1 MARRHWLDP
10 LARRLLIASGQIKP
24 PAAGAGGASSAMAG
38 SGAAEAG
45 GAAASASAAAA
56 EVLHNDAVERDLLAL
71 RLAQNPALA
80 LRNATEVRHA
90 AALGWSLDVNRA
102 TAADWGRLPGCG
114 REQVDLLLRLQKG
127 GVQLSGP
134 EDLRAVLELDAALLA
149 SWLPLLRFRWYG
161 EPPAPAG
168 PVPVAVNRAS
178 ARDLGVL
185 PELTAERCARLLRE
199 RARGSFRDLA
209 DLRDRLGLPPA
220 VVEQWIARVSFE
232 PGRPGPDLPLG
243 APSVANPGGGPAS
256 PPGPAAPSPA
266 APEPPAPG
274 PFAPGSTTSGPTT
287 PGPSAPGPFAPRP
300 TTPGPPAPGPTT
312 LGPSAP
318 GPFAPG
324 STTSGPTTPG
334 PFAPRP
340 TTLGPTT
347 PGPFAPRPTTPGPP
361 APGPSAPGSSTPG
374 PPAPGPSGPGSS
386 TPGPS
391 APGSSAPGPTTARP
405 PAAKGGAGPSLPP
418 GRRDASRR
426 LR

>member
-24 PAAGAGGASSAMAG
+24 PASGADGSGSGGAVAGAGAAGAACSGGAS
-38 SGAAEAG
+38 AAEA
-45 GAAASASAAAA
+45 
-56 EVLHNDAVERDLLAL
+56 LHNDSVERDLLAL

-80 LRNATEVRHA
+80 LRTATEVRHA

-149 SWLPLLRFRWYG
+149 SWLPLLSFRWYG

-168 PVPVAVNRAS
+168 PVPVAVNLAS
-178 ARDLGVL
+178 ARDLAAL

-220 VVEQWIARVSFE
+220 VVERWIARVSFE
-232 PGRPGPDLPLG
+232 PGRPGPDLPLS
-243 APSVANPGGGPAS
+243 PPPA
-256 PPGPAAPSPA
+256 PPGPAAPGPA
-266 APEPPAPG
+266 
-274 PFAPGSTTSGPTT
+274 
-287 PGPSAPGPFAPRP
+287 
-300 TTPGPPAPGPTT
+300 
-312 LGPSAP
+312 
-318 GPFAPG
+318 
-324 STTSGPTTPG
+324 
-334 PFAPRP
+334 
-340 TTLGPTT
+340 
-347 PGPFAPRPTTPGPP
+347 
-361 APGPSAPGSSTPG
+361 
-374 PPAPGPSGPGSS
+374 PSGPSV
-386 TPGPS
+386 
-391 APGSSAPGPTTARP
+391 
-405 PAAKGGAGPSLPP
+405 AKGGSGPSLPP
-418 GRRDASRR
+418 GRRDANRR

>member
-24 PAAGAGGASSAMAG
+24 PAAGVGGAGSGIADSAGTMAGAGGAGAAG
-38 SGAAEAG
+38 SGGASAAEA
-45 GAAASASAAAA
+45 
-56 EVLHNDAVERDLLAL
+56 LHHDSVERDLLAL

-149 SWLPLLRFRWYG
+149 SWLPLLSFRWYG

-168 PVPVAVNRAS
+168 PVPVAVNLAN
-178 ARDLGVL
+178 ARDLAAL

-220 VVEQWIARVSFE
+220 VVERGIARVPFE

-243 APSVANPGGGPAS
+243 PPKAAARGSGPAA

-266 APEPPAPG
+266 APKPPASG
-274 PFAPGSTTSGPTT
+274 PSALGPMASGPTA
-287 PGPSAPGPFAPRP
+287 S
-300 TTPGPPAPGPTT
+300 
-312 LGPSAP
+312 
-318 GPFAPG
+318 
-324 STTSGPTTPG
+324 
-334 PFAPRP
+334 
-340 TTLGPTT
+340 
-347 PGPFAPRPTTPGPP
+347 
-361 APGPSAPGSSTPG
+361 
-374 PPAPGPSGPGSS
+374 GPSG
-386 TPGPS
+386 
-391 APGSSAPGPTTARP
+391 
-405 PAAKGGAGPSLPP
+405 AKGGAGPSLPP
-418 GRRDASRR
+418 GRRDTSRR

>member
-24 PAAGAGGASSAMAG
+24 PASGADGSGSGMAG
-38 SGAAEAG
+38 SGG
-45 GAAASASAAAA
+45 ASAAEPLHNEA
-56 EVLHNDAVERDLLAL
+56 LHNDSVERDLLAL

-149 SWLPLLRFRWYG
+149 SWLPLLSFRWYG

-168 PVPVAVNRAS
+168 PVPVAVNLAS
-178 ARDLGVL
+178 ARDLAAL

-220 VVEQWIARVSFE
+220 VVERWIARVSFE
-232 PGRPGPDLPLG
+232 PGRPGPDLPL
-243 APSVANPGGGPAS
+243 S
-256 PPGPAAPSPA
+256 PPPAPRSSAPKPPTTGPAAPGPA
-266 APEPPAPG
+266 
-274 PFAPGSTTSGPTT
+274 
-287 PGPSAPGPFAPRP
+287 
-300 TTPGPPAPGPTT
+300 
-312 LGPSAP
+312 
-318 GPFAPG
+318 
-324 STTSGPTTPG
+324 
-334 PFAPRP
+334 
-340 TTLGPTT
+340 
-347 PGPFAPRPTTPGPP
+347 
-361 APGPSAPGSSTPG
+361 
-374 PPAPGPSGPGSS
+374 PSGPA
-386 TPGPS
+386 PS
-391 APGSSAPGPTTARP
+391 DPSVAR
-405 PAAKGGAGPSLPP
+405 GGAGPSLPP

>member
-1 MARRHWLDP
+1 VSGSQAVMARRHWLDP

-24 PAAGAGGASSAMAG
+24 PAAGVGGEGAGLAGSGGAIAGAGGAGATG
-38 SGAAEAG
+38 SGGASAAEALHNE
-45 GAAASASAAAA
+45 A
-56 EVLHNDAVERDLLAL
+56 LHNDSVERDLLAL

-149 SWLPLLRFRWYG
+149 SWLPLLSFRWYG

-168 PVPVAVNRAS
+168 PVPVAVNLAS
-178 ARDLGVL
+178 ARDLAAL

-243 APSVANPGGGPAS
+243 PPTAAAPGQTASGPA
-256 PPGPAAPSPA
+256 
-266 APEPPAPG
+266 
-274 PFAPGSTTSGPTT
+274 
-287 PGPSAPGPFAPRP
+287 
-300 TTPGPPAPGPTT
+300 
-312 LGPSAP
+312 
-318 GPFAPG
+318 
-324 STTSGPTTPG
+324 
-334 PFAPRP
+334 
-340 TTLGPTT
+340 
-347 PGPFAPRPTTPGPP
+347 
-361 APGPSAPGSSTPG
+361 
-374 PPAPGPSGPGSS
+374 PSGPSF
-386 TPGPS
+386 
-391 APGSSAPGPTTARP
+391 
-405 PAAKGGAGPSLPP
+405 AKGGAGPSLPP
-418 GRRDASRR
+418 GRRDTSRR

>member
-1 MARRHWLDP
+1 M
-10 LARRLLIASGQIKP
+10 
-24 PAAGAGGASSAMAG
+24 
-38 SGAAEAG
+38 
-45 GAAASASAAAA
+45 
-56 EVLHNDAVERDLLAL
+56 ERDLLAL

-134 EDLRAVLELDAALLA
+134 EDLRAVLELDTALLA
-149 SWLPLLRFRWYG
+149 SWLPLLSFRWYG

-168 PVPVAVNRAS
+168 PVPVAVNLAS
-178 ARDLGVL
+178 ARDLAAL

-243 APSVANPGGGPAS
+243 PPTAAAPGQTASGPA
-256 PPGPAAPSPA
+256 
-266 APEPPAPG
+266 
-274 PFAPGSTTSGPTT
+274 
-287 PGPSAPGPFAPRP
+287 PSAPA
-300 TTPGPPAPGPTT
+300 
-312 LGPSAP
+312 
-318 GPFAPG
+318 
-324 STTSGPTTPG
+324 
-334 PFAPRP
+334 
-340 TTLGPTT
+340 
-347 PGPFAPRPTTPGPP
+347 
-361 APGPSAPGSSTPG
+361 
-374 PPAPGPSGPGSS
+374 PSGPSF
-386 TPGPS
+386 
-391 APGSSAPGPTTARP
+391 
-405 PAAKGGAGPSLPP
+405 AKGGAGPSLPP
-418 GRRDASRR
+418 GRRDTSRR

>member
-24 PAAGAGGASSAMAG
+24 PASGADGTGSGMAG
-38 SGAAEAG
+38 SGGASAAEALHNE
-45 GAAASASAAAA
+45 A
-56 EVLHNDAVERDLLAL
+56 LHNDSVERDLLAL

-149 SWLPLLRFRWYG
+149 SWLPLLSFRWYG

-168 PVPVAVNRAS
+168 PVPVAVNLAS
-178 ARDLGVL
+178 ARDLAAL

-220 VVEQWIARVSFE
+220 VVERWIARVSFE
-232 PGRPGPDLPLG
+232 PGRPGPDLPLS
-243 APSVANPGGGPAS
+243 PPPA
-256 PPGPAAPSPA
+256 PPGPAAPGPA
-266 APEPPAPG
+266 
-274 PFAPGSTTSGPTT
+274 
-287 PGPSAPGPFAPRP
+287 
-300 TTPGPPAPGPTT
+300 
-312 LGPSAP
+312 
-318 GPFAPG
+318 
-324 STTSGPTTPG
+324 
-334 PFAPRP
+334 
-340 TTLGPTT
+340 
-347 PGPFAPRPTTPGPP
+347 
-361 APGPSAPGSSTPG
+361 
-374 PPAPGPSGPGSS
+374 PSGPAPS
-386 TPGPS
+386 GPS
-391 APGSSAPGPTTARP
+391 V
-405 PAAKGGAGPSLPP
+405 AKGGAGPSLPP
-418 GRRDASRR
+418 GRRDTNRR

>member
-24 PAAGAGGASSAMAG
+24 PASGADGSGSGMAG
-38 SGAAEAG
+38 SGGASAAEALHNE
-45 GAAASASAAAA
+45 A
-56 EVLHNDAVERDLLAL
+56 LHNDSVERDLLAL

-149 SWLPLLRFRWYG
+149 SWLPLLSFRWYG

-168 PVPVAVNRAS
+168 PVPVAVNLAS
-178 ARDLGVL
+178 ARDLAAL

-220 VVEQWIARVSFE
+220 VVERWIARVSFE
-232 PGRPGPDLPLG
+232 PGRPGPDLPLS
-243 APSVANPGGGPAS
+243 PPPA
-256 PPGPAAPSPA
+256 PPGPAAPGPA
-266 APEPPAPG
+266 
-274 PFAPGSTTSGPTT
+274 
-287 PGPSAPGPFAPRP
+287 
-300 TTPGPPAPGPTT
+300 
-312 LGPSAP
+312 
-318 GPFAPG
+318 
-324 STTSGPTTPG
+324 
-334 PFAPRP
+334 
-340 TTLGPTT
+340 
-347 PGPFAPRPTTPGPP
+347 
-361 APGPSAPGSSTPG
+361 
-374 PPAPGPSGPGSS
+374 PSGPAPS
-386 TPGPS
+386 GPS
-391 APGSSAPGPTTARP
+391 V
-405 PAAKGGAGPSLPP
+405 AKGGSGPSLPP
-418 GRRDASRR
+418 GRRDANRR

>member
-24 PAAGAGGASSAMAG
+24 PASGADGTGSGGAVAGAGAAGAAG
-38 SGAAEAG
+38 SGGASAAEALHNE
-45 GAAASASAAAA
+45 A
-56 EVLHNDAVERDLLAL
+56 LHNDSVERDLLAL

-80 LRNATEVRHA
+80 LRTATEVRHA

-149 SWLPLLRFRWYG
+149 SWLPLLSFRWYG

-168 PVPVAVNRAS
+168 PVPVAVNLAS
-178 ARDLGVL
+178 ARDLAAL

-220 VVEQWIARVSFE
+220 VVERWIARVSFE
-232 PGRPGPDLPLG
+232 PGRPGPDLPLS
-243 APSVANPGGGPAS
+243 PPPA
-256 PPGPAAPSPA
+256 PPGPA
-266 APEPPAPG
+266 
-274 PFAPGSTTSGPTT
+274 
-287 PGPSAPGPFAPRP
+287 
-300 TTPGPPAPGPTT
+300 
-312 LGPSAP
+312 
-318 GPFAPG
+318 
-324 STTSGPTTPG
+324 
-334 PFAPRP
+334 
-340 TTLGPTT
+340 
-347 PGPFAPRPTTPGPP
+347 
-361 APGPSAPGSSTPG
+361 
-374 PPAPGPSGPGSS
+374 PSGPSV
-386 TPGPS
+386 
-391 APGSSAPGPTTARP
+391 
-405 PAAKGGAGPSLPP
+405 AKGGAGPSLPP
-418 GRRDASRR
+418 GRRESNRR

>member
-24 PAAGAGGASSAMAG
+24 PADGADGTGSGKAVSGMAG
-38 SGAAEAG
+38 SGGAVASAGAAGSGRASAAEALHNE
-45 GAAASASAAAA
+45 A
-56 EVLHNDAVERDLLAL
+56 LHNDSVERDLLAL

-149 SWLPLLRFRWYG
+149 SWLPLLSFRWYG

-168 PVPVAVNRAS
+168 PVPVAVNLAS
-178 ARDLGVL
+178 ARDLAAL

-220 VVEQWIARVSFE
+220 VVERWIARVSFE
-232 PGRPGPDLPLG
+232 PGRPGPDLPLS
-243 APSVANPGGGPAS
+243 PPPA
-256 PPGPAAPSPA
+256 PPGPAAPGPA
-266 APEPPAPG
+266 
-274 PFAPGSTTSGPTT
+274 
-287 PGPSAPGPFAPRP
+287 
-300 TTPGPPAPGPTT
+300 
-312 LGPSAP
+312 
-318 GPFAPG
+318 
-324 STTSGPTTPG
+324 
-334 PFAPRP
+334 
-340 TTLGPTT
+340 
-347 PGPFAPRPTTPGPP
+347 
-361 APGPSAPGSSTPG
+361 
-374 PPAPGPSGPGSS
+374 PSGPAPS
-386 TPGPS
+386 GPS
-391 APGSSAPGPTTARP
+391 V
-405 PAAKGGAGPSLPP
+405 AKGGSGPSLPP
-418 GRRDASRR
+418 GRRDANRR

>member
-24 PAAGAGGASSAMAG
+24 PASGADGSGSGGAVAGAGAAGAACSGGAS
-38 SGAAEAG
+38 AAEA
-45 GAAASASAAAA
+45 
-56 EVLHNDAVERDLLAL
+56 LHNDSVERDLLAL

-149 SWLPLLRFRWYG
+149 SWLPLLSFRWYG
-161 EPPAPAG
+161 EPPALAG
-168 PVPVAVNRAS
+168 PVPVAVNLAS
-178 ARDLGVL
+178 ARDLAAL

-220 VVEQWIARVSFE
+220 VVERWIARVSFE
-232 PGRPGPDLPLG
+232 PGRPGPDLPLS
-243 APSVANPGGGPAS
+243 PPPA
-256 PPGPAAPSPA
+256 PPGPA
-266 APEPPAPG
+266 
-274 PFAPGSTTSGPTT
+274 
-287 PGPSAPGPFAPRP
+287 
-300 TTPGPPAPGPTT
+300 
-312 LGPSAP
+312 
-318 GPFAPG
+318 
-324 STTSGPTTPG
+324 
-334 PFAPRP
+334 
-340 TTLGPTT
+340 
-347 PGPFAPRPTTPGPP
+347 
-361 APGPSAPGSSTPG
+361 
-374 PPAPGPSGPGSS
+374 PSGPAPS
-386 TPGPS
+386 GPS
-391 APGSSAPGPTTARP
+391 V
-405 PAAKGGAGPSLPP
+405 AKGGAGPSLPP
-418 GRRDASRR
+418 GRRDTNRR

>member
-24 PAAGAGGASSAMAG
+24 PASGVGSEGADMAGAGGAM
-38 SGAAEAG
+38 AEA
-45 GAAASASAAAA
+45 
-56 EVLHNDAVERDLLAL
+56 LHNDIVERDLLAL

-149 SWLPLLRFRWYG
+149 SWLPLLSFRWYG

-168 PVPVAVNRAS
+168 PVPVAVNLAS
-178 ARDLGVL
+178 ARDLAAL

-209 DLRDRLGLPPA
+209 DIRDRLGLPPA
-220 VVEQWIARVSFE
+220 VVERWIARVSFE
-232 PGRPGPDLPLG
+232 PGRPGPDLPLSPPPAAAPG
-243 APSVANPGGGPAS
+243 QMASGPATSAPSV
-256 PPGPAAPSPA
+256 
-266 APEPPAPG
+266 
-274 PFAPGSTTSGPTT
+274 
-287 PGPSAPGPFAPRP
+287 
-300 TTPGPPAPGPTT
+300 
-312 LGPSAP
+312 
-318 GPFAPG
+318 
-324 STTSGPTTPG
+324 
-334 PFAPRP
+334 
-340 TTLGPTT
+340 
-347 PGPFAPRPTTPGPP
+347 
-361 APGPSAPGSSTPG
+361 
-374 PPAPGPSGPGSS
+374 
-386 TPGPS
+386 
-391 APGSSAPGPTTARP
+391 
-405 PAAKGGAGPSLPP
+405 AKGGAGPSLPP
-418 GRRDASRR
+418 GRRDTSRR

>member
-1 MARRHWLDP
+1 MSGSQAVMARRHWLDP

-24 PAAGAGGASSAMAG
+24 PAAGVGAERADMAG
-38 SGAAEAG
+38 SGGAMAEA
-45 GAAASASAAAA
+45 
-56 EVLHNDAVERDLLAL
+56 LHNDIVERDLLAL

-149 SWLPLLRFRWYG
+149 SWLPLLSFRWYG

-168 PVPVAVNRAS
+168 PVPVAVNLAS
-178 ARDLGVL
+178 ARDLAAL

-220 VVEQWIARVSFE
+220 VVERWIARVSFE
-232 PGRPGPDLPLG
+232 PGRPGPDLPLSPPPAAAPG
-243 APSVANPGGGPAS
+243 QTASGPAPSAPSV
-256 PPGPAAPSPA
+256 
-266 APEPPAPG
+266 
-274 PFAPGSTTSGPTT
+274 
-287 PGPSAPGPFAPRP
+287 
-300 TTPGPPAPGPTT
+300 
-312 LGPSAP
+312 
-318 GPFAPG
+318 
-324 STTSGPTTPG
+324 
-334 PFAPRP
+334 
-340 TTLGPTT
+340 
-347 PGPFAPRPTTPGPP
+347 
-361 APGPSAPGSSTPG
+361 
-374 PPAPGPSGPGSS
+374 
-386 TPGPS
+386 
-391 APGSSAPGPTTARP
+391 
-405 PAAKGGAGPSLPP
+405 AKGGAGPSLPP
-418 GRRDASRR
+418 GRRATSRR

>member
-24 PAAGAGGASSAMAG
+24 PASGAAGTGSWMAG
-38 SGAAEAG
+38 SGGAGAGDGGAGDGAVGAAGSVNASAAEA
-45 GAAASASAAAA
+45 
-56 EVLHNDAVERDLLAL
+56 LHNDIVERDLLAL

-80 LRNATEVRHA
+80 LRNASEVRHA

-102 TAADWGRLPGCG
+102 TAADWGRLPDCS

-149 SWLPLLRFRWYG
+149 SWLPLLSFRWYS

-168 PVPVAVNRAS
+168 PVPVPVNLAS
-178 ARDLGVL
+178 ARDLAAL

-243 APSVANPGGGPAS
+243 PPTAAARGGGAAA
-256 PPGPAAPSPA
+256 PPGPAPPWPSA
-266 APEPPAPG
+266 AQPPAPR
-274 PFAPGSTTSGPTT
+274 PAASGPT
-287 PGPSAPGPFAPRP
+287 P
-300 TTPGPPAPGPTT
+300 
-312 LGPSAP
+312 
-318 GPFAPG
+318 
-324 STTSGPTTPG
+324 SGPT
-334 PFAPRP
+334 
-340 TTLGPTT
+340 
-347 PGPFAPRPTTPGPP
+347 
-361 APGPSAPGSSTPG
+361 PS
-374 PPAPGPSGPGSS
+374 GPSG
-386 TPGPS
+386 T
-391 APGSSAPGPTTARP
+391 
-405 PAAKGGAGPSLPP
+405 KGGAGPSLPP
-418 GRRDASRR
+418 GRRDTGRR

>member
-24 PAAGAGGASSAMAG
+24 PATGGSST
-38 SGAAEAG
+38 AET
-45 GAAASASAAAA
+45 
-56 EVLHNDAVERDLLAL
+56 LHNDAVERDLLAL

-80 LRNATEVRHA
+80 LRNAAEVRHA

-168 PVPVAVNRAS
+168 PVPVAVNLAS
-178 ARDLGVL
+178 ARDLAAL
-185 PELTAERCARLLRE
+185 PELTKERCARLLRE

-209 DLRDRLGLPPA
+209 DLQDRLGLPPA

-243 APSVANPGGGPAS
+243 APPAAAPGPETS
-256 PPGPAAPSPA
+256 GPAASGQSA
-266 APEPPAPG
+266 
-274 PFAPGSTTSGPTT
+274 SGPSIS
-287 PGPSAPGPFAPRP
+287 GPSV
-300 TTPGPPAPGPTT
+300 
-312 LGPSAP
+312 
-318 GPFAPG
+318 
-324 STTSGPTTPG
+324 
-334 PFAPRP
+334 
-340 TTLGPTT
+340 
-347 PGPFAPRPTTPGPP
+347 
-361 APGPSAPGSSTPG
+361 
-374 PPAPGPSGPGSS
+374 
-386 TPGPS
+386 
-391 APGSSAPGPTTARP
+391 
-405 PAAKGGAGPSLPP
+405 AKGGPGPSLPP
-418 GRRDASRR
+418 GRRDAGRR
-426 LR
+426 PR

>member
-24 PAAGAGGASSAMAG
+24 PASGADGTGSGGAVAGAGAAGAAG
-38 SGAAEAG
+38 SGGASAAEA
-45 GAAASASAAAA
+45 
-56 EVLHNDAVERDLLAL
+56 LHNDSVERDLLAL

-80 LRNATEVRHA
+80 LRTATEVRHA

-149 SWLPLLRFRWYG
+149 SWLPLLSFRWYG

-168 PVPVAVNRAS
+168 PVPVAVNLAS
-178 ARDLGVL
+178 ARDLAAL

-220 VVEQWIARVSFE
+220 VVERWIARVSFE
-232 PGRPGPDLPLG
+232 PGRPGPDLPLS
-243 APSVANPGGGPAS
+243 PPPA
-256 PPGPAAPSPA
+256 PPGPA
-266 APEPPAPG
+266 
-274 PFAPGSTTSGPTT
+274 
-287 PGPSAPGPFAPRP
+287 
-300 TTPGPPAPGPTT
+300 
-312 LGPSAP
+312 
-318 GPFAPG
+318 
-324 STTSGPTTPG
+324 
-334 PFAPRP
+334 
-340 TTLGPTT
+340 
-347 PGPFAPRPTTPGPP
+347 
-361 APGPSAPGSSTPG
+361 
-374 PPAPGPSGPGSS
+374 PSGPAPS
-386 TPGPS
+386 GPS
-391 APGSSAPGPTTARP
+391 V
-405 PAAKGGAGPSLPP
+405 AKGGAGPSLPP
-418 GRRDASRR
+418 GRRDANRR

>member
-24 PAAGAGGASSAMAG
+24 PAAGADGSGSGGAVAGAGAAGAACSGGAS
-38 SGAAEAG
+38 AAEA
-45 GAAASASAAAA
+45 
-56 EVLHNDAVERDLLAL
+56 LHNDSVERDLLAL

-149 SWLPLLRFRWYG
+149 SWLPLLSFRWYG

-168 PVPVAVNRAS
+168 PVPVAVNLAS
-178 ARDLGVL
+178 ARDLAAL

-220 VVEQWIARVSFE
+220 VVERWIARVSFE
-232 PGRPGPDLPLG
+232 PGRPGPDLPLS
-243 APSVANPGGGPAS
+243 PPPA
-256 PPGPAAPSPA
+256 PPGPAAPGPA
-266 APEPPAPG
+266 
-274 PFAPGSTTSGPTT
+274 
-287 PGPSAPGPFAPRP
+287 
-300 TTPGPPAPGPTT
+300 
-312 LGPSAP
+312 
-318 GPFAPG
+318 
-324 STTSGPTTPG
+324 
-334 PFAPRP
+334 
-340 TTLGPTT
+340 
-347 PGPFAPRPTTPGPP
+347 
-361 APGPSAPGSSTPG
+361 
-374 PPAPGPSGPGSS
+374 PSGPAPS
-386 TPGPS
+386 GPS
-391 APGSSAPGPTTARP
+391 V
-405 PAAKGGAGPSLPP
+405 AKGGSGPSLPP
-418 GRRDASRR
+418 GRRDTNRR

>member
-24 PAAGAGGASSAMAG
+24 PASGADGTGSVGAVAGAGAAGAAG
-38 SGAAEAG
+38 SGGASAAEALHNE
-45 GAAASASAAAA
+45 A
-56 EVLHNDAVERDLLAL
+56 LHNDSVERDLLAL

-80 LRNATEVRHA
+80 LRTATEVRHA

-149 SWLPLLRFRWYG
+149 SWLPLLSFRWYG

-168 PVPVAVNRAS
+168 PVPVAVNLAS
-178 ARDLGVL
+178 ARDLAAL

-220 VVEQWIARVSFE
+220 VVERWIARVSFE
-232 PGRPGPDLPLG
+232 PGRPGPDLPLS
-243 APSVANPGGGPAS
+243 PPPAA
-256 PPGPAAPSPA
+256 PGPA
-266 APEPPAPG
+266 
-274 PFAPGSTTSGPTT
+274 
-287 PGPSAPGPFAPRP
+287 
-300 TTPGPPAPGPTT
+300 
-312 LGPSAP
+312 
-318 GPFAPG
+318 
-324 STTSGPTTPG
+324 
-334 PFAPRP
+334 
-340 TTLGPTT
+340 
-347 PGPFAPRPTTPGPP
+347 
-361 APGPSAPGSSTPG
+361 
-374 PPAPGPSGPGSS
+374 PSGPSV
-386 TPGPS
+386 
-391 APGSSAPGPTTARP
+391 
-405 PAAKGGAGPSLPP
+405 AKGGAGPSLPP
-418 GRRDASRR
+418 GRRDTNRR